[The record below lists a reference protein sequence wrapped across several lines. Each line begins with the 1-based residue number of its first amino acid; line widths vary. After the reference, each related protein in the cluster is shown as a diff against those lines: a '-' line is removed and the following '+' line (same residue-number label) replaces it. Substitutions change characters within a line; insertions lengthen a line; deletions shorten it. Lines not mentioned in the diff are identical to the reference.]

1 MEIEPCVML
10 SEKQKPPL
18 LPLDGALFH
27 VTIEQEHAKK
37 ASIKARTALKQT
49 VRYQLV
55 DET

>member
-1 MEIEPCVML
+1 ML